1 MCIMSIHP
9 LLSHDSRFTSMSTPM
24 TVVFDIDGVPADG
37 RHREHFLASR
47 PKDWVSFFA
56 LLCDDGPIERGIE
69 RLRSMRASYECVLVS
84 GRPERTRAATLAW
97 LADHGVDPLRVYLR
111 PDRDYR
117 PAPQFKA
124 EVLDALGG
132 PDAVALVIDDDER
145 VISALAAAGY
155 HVEHFAG

>member
-1 MCIMSIHP
+1 
-9 LLSHDSRFTSMSTPM
+9 MSTPM
-24 TVVFDIDGVPADG
+24 TVVFDIDGVLADG

-69 RLRSMRASYECVLVS
+69 RLRSMRAAHECILVS

-97 LADHGVDPLRVYLR
+97 LAAHGVDPLRVYLR

-124 EVLDALGG
+124 EVLAALGG

-145 VISALAAAGY
+145 VISGLAAAGY